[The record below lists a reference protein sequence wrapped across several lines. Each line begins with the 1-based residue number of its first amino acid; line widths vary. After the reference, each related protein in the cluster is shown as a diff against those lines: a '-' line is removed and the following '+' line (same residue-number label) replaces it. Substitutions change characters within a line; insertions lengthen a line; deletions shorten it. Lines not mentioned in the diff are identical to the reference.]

1 VRIYRYLQNSIVA
14 TRTGLENV
22 PYHSVRFCVGFVMNA
37 INHLR
42 FYMLHRSSIKECLL
56 AKIVV
61 RTRAGDK
68 TRNQNLITTI
78 STPCADSS

>member
-22 PYHSVRFCVGFVMNA
+22 PYHSMRFCVVFVMNV
-37 INHLR
+37 INDIQ
-42 FYMLHRSSIKECLL
+42 FYMLHRNSIKGYLL

-61 RTRAGDK
+61 RTRACDLS
-68 TRNQNLITTI
+68 RNQTPNTTI